1 MIIHHNRHNCYSDK
15 LHATNAGLARRPS
28 APRRAAGHC
37 WPSVGMKRDDAW
49 VSKLMKNFIKCDRD
63 GNGYI
68 TRDELES
75 ALSKNTE
82 VMTFVNN
89 VRE

>member
-1 MIIHHNRHNCYSDK
+1 VIIHHNRHNCYSNK
-15 LHATNAGLARRPS
+15 QLHVTNAGLASVRPLL
-28 APRRAAGHC
+28 AARLDT
-37 WPSVGMKRDDAW
+37 VGMKRDDAW